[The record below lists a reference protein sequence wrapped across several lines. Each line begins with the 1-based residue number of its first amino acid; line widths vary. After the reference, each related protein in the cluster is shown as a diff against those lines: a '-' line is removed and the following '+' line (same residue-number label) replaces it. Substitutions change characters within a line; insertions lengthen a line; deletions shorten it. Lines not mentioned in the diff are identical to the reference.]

1 MSSCSQCGKPA
12 IIAVDNNPLCVDCY
26 LKFQQA
32 MQIQDTMY
40 VKEMNYLTDMMEAT
54 VGLYGVLPKY
64 KVRQP
69 VVYQGPLTFH
79 NIKVDQ
85 SVIGSINTGEVQRID
100 VAMSHIKTSG
110 NEELVKALKEFTEAV
125 IAETKLDAEL
135 KNQIIEQIS
144 FLTSQSA
151 LPKEKRKSGIIKA
164 VLLAIKNM
172 VSTMVALSPLWN
184 NLQPL
189 LEHIFT

>member
-1 MSSCSQCGKPA
+1 MPSCSQCGKPA
-12 IIAVDNNPLCVDCY
+12 IISVDNNPLCVDCY

-40 VKEMNYLTDMMEAT
+40 VQEMNYLTDMMEAT

-69 VVYQGPLTFH
+69 VVHQSPLTFH

-110 NEELVKALKEFTEAV
+110 NEQLVKALKEFTEAV

-164 VLLAIKNM
+164 VLFAVKNM
-172 VSTMVALSPLWN
+172 VSTMVTLSSLWN

>member
-1 MSSCSQCGKPA
+1 MPSCSQCGKPA
-12 IIAVDNNPLCVDCY
+12 IISVDNNPLCVDCY

-32 MQIQDTMY
+32 MQIQDNMY
-40 VKEMNYLTDMMEAT
+40 VQEMNYLTDMMEAT

-69 VVYQGPLTFH
+69 VVHQSPLTFH

-100 VAMSHIKTSG
+100 VAMSHIKSSG
-110 NEELVKALKEFTEAV
+110 NEQLVRALKEFTEAV

-151 LPKEKRKSGIIKA
+151 LSKEKRKSGIIKA
-164 VLLAIKNM
+164 VLLAVKNM

>member
-151 LPKEKRKSGIIKA
+151 LSKEKRKSGIIKA
-164 VLLAIKNM
+164 VLLAVKNM

>member
-1 MSSCSQCGKPA
+1 MSSCNQCGKPA
-12 IIAVDNNPLCVDCY
+12 IITVDNNPLCVDCY

-64 KVRQP
+64 KIRQP

-110 NEELVKALKEFTEAV
+110 NEELVKAL
-125 IAETKLDAEL
+125 L
-135 KNQIIEQIS
+135 KPSSMQN
-144 FLTSQSA
+144 
-151 LPKEKRKSGIIKA
+151 
-164 VLLAIKNM
+164 
-172 VSTMVALSPLWN
+172 
-184 NLQPL
+184 
-189 LEHIFT
+189 

>member
-1 MSSCSQCGKPA
+1 MPSCSQCGKPA
-12 IIAVDNNPLCVDCY
+12 IISVDNNPLCVDCY

-40 VKEMNYLTDMMEAT
+40 VQEMNYLTDMMEST

-69 VVYQGPLTFH
+69 VVHQGSLTFH

-85 SVIGSINTGEVQRID
+85 SVIGSINMGEVQRID

-164 VLLAIKNM
+164 VLSGVKNM
-172 VSTMVALSPLWN
+172 VSTMVVLSSLWN
-184 NLQPL
+184 NLQPF

>member
-1 MSSCSQCGKPA
+1 MPSCSQCGKPA
-12 IIAVDNNPLCVDCY
+12 IISVDNNPLCVDCY

-40 VKEMNYLTDMMEAT
+40 VQEMNYLTDMMEST

-69 VVYQGPLTFH
+69 VVHQGSLTFH

-85 SVIGSINTGEVQRID
+85 SVIGSINMGEVQRID

-164 VLLAIKNM
+164 VLSGVKNM
-172 VSTMVALSPLWN
+172 VSTMVALSSLWN
-184 NLQPL
+184 NLQPF

>member
-1 MSSCSQCGKPA
+1 MPSCSQCGKPA
-12 IIAVDNNPLCVDCY
+12 IISVDNNPLCVDCY

-110 NEELVKALKEFTEAV
+110 NEEFVKALKEFTEAV
-125 IAETKLDAEL
+125 ITETKLDAEL

-164 VLLAIKNM
+164 VLPAVKNM
-172 VSTMVALSPLWN
+172 VSTMVALSSLWDK
-184 NLQPL
+184 LQPL
-189 LEHIFT
+189 LEHIFN

>member
-1 MSSCSQCGKPA
+1 MSSCNQCGKPA
-12 IIAVDNNPLCVDCY
+12 IITVDNNPLCVDCY

-64 KVRQP
+64 KIRQP

-164 VLLAIKNM
+164 VLLAVKNM
-172 VSTMVALSPLWN
+172 VSTIVALSPLWN

>member
-1 MSSCSQCGKPA
+1 
-12 IIAVDNNPLCVDCY
+12 
-26 LKFQQA
+26 

-64 KVRQP
+64 KIRQP

-164 VLLAIKNM
+164 VLLAVKNM
-172 VSTMVALSPLWN
+172 ASTIVALSPLWN

>member
-1 MSSCSQCGKPA
+1 MPSCSQCGKPA
-12 IIAVDNNPLCVDCY
+12 IISVDNNPLCVDCY

-40 VKEMNYLTDMMEAT
+40 VQEMNYLTDMMEST

-69 VVYQGPLTFH
+69 VVHQGSLTFH

-164 VLLAIKNM
+164 VLSGVKNM
-172 VSTMVALSPLWN
+172 VSTMVVLSSLWN
-184 NLQPL
+184 NLQPF

>member
-1 MSSCSQCGKPA
+1 MPSCSQCGKPA
-12 IIAVDNNPLCVDCY
+12 IVSVGNNPLCVDCY

-32 MQIQDTMY
+32 IQIQNTML
-40 VKEMNYLTDMMEAT
+40 VQEMNYLTDMMETT
-54 VGLYGVLPKY
+54 VGLYGILPRY
-64 KVRQP
+64 KVPQP
-69 VVYQGPLTFH
+69 MVHQGPLTFH

-85 SVIGSINTGEVQRID
+85 SVVGSINTGEVQRID

-144 FLTSQSA
+144 FLASQSA
-151 LPKEKRKSGIIKA
+151 LPKEKRKIGIVKA
-164 VLLAIKNM
+164 VLLAVKNT
-172 VSTMVALSPLWN
+172 VSTMVMLSSLWSK
-184 NLQPL
+184 LQLL

>member
-1 MSSCSQCGKPA
+1 MPSCSQCGKPA
-12 IIAVDNNPLCVDCY
+12 IILVDNNPLCVDCY

-32 MQIQDTMY
+32 MQIQDTMNMQ
-40 VKEMNYLTDMMEAT
+40 EMNYLTDMMEAT

-69 VVYQGPLTFH
+69 VVHQGPLTFH

-85 SVIGSINTGEVQRID
+85 SVIGSINTGDVQRID
-100 VAMSHIKTSG
+100 VAMNHIKTSG
-110 NEELVKALKEFTEAV
+110 NEKLVKALKEFTEAV
-125 IAETKLDAEL
+125 IAETKLNAEL

-164 VLLAIKNM
+164 VLLAVKNT
-172 VSTMVALSPLWN
+172 VSTMGTLSSLWN

-189 LEHIFT
+189 LENIFT